1 MTIDRL
7 SSLTAQLAALRAEM
21 SRKSS
26 ETRGAGMQTSG
37 DVDKSPAAG
46 GTTQRDP
53 EALRKQLKDLAHGV
67 SMDDAEALDHTRMRV
82 VKAVLLWEF
91 GRELREHQ
99 EWQPMVEK
107 ISGALAQDEG
117 FRNAFNR
124 LIAELQ
130 A

>member
-7 SSLTAQLAALRAEM
+7 SSLAAQLAALRAEM

-26 ETRGAGMQTSG
+26 ETRGAGMRTSG
-37 DVDKSPAAG
+37 DVDKSPEAG
-46 GTTQRDP
+46 ETAKRDP
-53 EALRKQLKDLAHGV
+53 EALRKQLKDLVRGV
-67 SMDDAEALDHTRMRV
+67 SMDDTEALDHTRMRV

-99 EWQPMVEK
+99 EWQPMIER
-107 ISGALAQDEG
+107 ISGALAQNDG

-124 LIAELQ
+124 LIEELQ

>member
-26 ETRGAGMQTSG
+26 ETRGAGMRTSE
-37 DVDKSPAAG
+37 DVDTSPAAG

-53 EALRKQLKDLAHGV
+53 EALRKQLKDLVRGV
-67 SMDDAEALDHTRMRV
+67 SMDDAEALEHIRMRV

-107 ISGALAQDEG
+107 ISGALAQDDG